1 MDFRTTTQQERECFY
16 EKVKAF
22 MLPVWADA
30 EVYLPLEGDNG
41 HDQFDPQIQ
50 FRYKTPKEVVATAD
64 NTKGNTAYNI
74 DLRHW
79 WNTGERFTIKPI
91 GIAFS
96 LSRLGEKSLQVFVS
110 VMVWQRPYRCKYGTL
125 DHYNKKYERRI
136 FFAIEKI
143 NLDFAR
149 RIVEDFLR
157 LNALKH

>member
-1 MDFRTTTQQERECFY
+1 MDFRTTTDEERYVFY
-16 EKVKAF
+16 TKVQDF
-22 MLPVWADA
+22 MRPIWEDA
-30 EVYLPLEGDNG
+30 EVYFPVEQLDGM
-41 HDQFDPQIQ
+41 DQFDPQVQ
-50 FRYKTPKEVVATAD
+50 FRHKDIKEVVATKD

-125 DHYNKKYERRI
+125 DHYNKKHERRI

>member
-16 EKVKAF
+16 EKVRAF
-22 MLPVWADA
+22 MLHAWADA

-50 FRYKTPKEVVATAD
+50 FRHKDTKEVVATKD

-96 LSRLGEKSLQVFVS
+96 LSRLGEKNLQVFVS

-125 DHYNKKYERRI
+125 DHYNKKYERKI
-136 FFAIEKI
+136 FPAIERI
-143 NLDFAR
+143 DLGFAR